1 LGEGEVEKDW
11 YVTQVIRKIS
21 KIHYEDFQVI
31 FTGGTALSK
40 AYGLIQRFSED
51 VDFRVI
57 TLILAQK

>member
-1 LGEGEVEKDW
+1 
-11 YVTQVIRKIS
+11 VIRKIS
-21 KIHYEDFQVI
+21 KIRYEDFQVI